1 MRIFEAT
8 FEFIFRPGEHFYLVY
23 FVKLSSVVVRIG
35 GKDQLVGQFWGKIW
49 EGGGH
54 LYNAFK
60 TMESI
65 QKSW

>member
-1 MRIFEAT
+1 
-8 FEFIFRPGEHFYLVY
+8 
-23 FVKLSSVVVRIG
+23 VKLSSVVRIG

>member
-23 FVKLSSVVVRIG
+23 LVKLSSVVRIG